1 MTGRKLGLI
10 YAAIHAE
17 RLGFIRE
24 ICEDWSKPEL
34 PFALD
39 ESMEHLESGMLY
51 TFKQGGIQTHRT
63 ATELEAPTK
72 DFYNQLDLTI
82 FSRQGASIKANRHN
96 LDTVDFILK
105 NDLDS
110 TYYREA
116 HAIRKINGFLNN
128 EFETFDFAKAVEA
141 YHVGLKCSG
150 FTRVGKEDKA
160 WIAIESTNYLLN
172 STSWDPYLT
181 KLLPIIH
188 NVICEDSYYA
198 SWQSILDELKT
209 SLGSEG
215 TRKLELEAAQM
226 EANIKDNIHSK
237 YSRTAHKETLL
248 FEIEQIRN
256 QILLG
261 LTQ

>member
-17 RLGFIRE
+17 KLGFIRE

-39 ESMEHLESGMLY
+39 ESMKHLESGMLY
-51 TFKQGGIQTHRT
+51 TFKQGGIPTHRI
-63 ATELEAPTK
+63 ATELKAPTK
-72 DFYNQLDLTI
+72 DFYNQLDWAI

-105 NDLDS
+105 KDLDS
-110 TYYREA
+110 MYYREA
-116 HAIRKINGFLNN
+116 HTIRKINEFLNN
-128 EFETFDFAKAVEA
+128 EFETFDFEKAVEA
-141 YHVGLKCSG
+141 YRVELKCSG

-160 WIAIESTNYLLN
+160 WIAIESTNY
-172 STSWDPYLT
+172 SRTSWDPYLT

-188 NVICEDSYYA
+188 NVICEESYYA

-209 SLGSEG
+209 NLGSEG
-215 TRKLELEAAQM
+215 IKKLELEAAQM
-226 EANIKDNIHSK
+226 ETNIKDSIHNK
-237 YSRTAHKETLL
+237 YSRTAHEEALISET
-248 FEIEQIRN
+248 ERIRN
-256 QILLG
+256 QILSGLG
-261 LTQ
+261 